1 MKLKYKISELFRGK
15 FPNPQNLYS
24 QLEDLQKQ
32 IDNKNHATPVVV
44 YDIKLNKTQLK
55 KNFGDPKEFKNFGI
69 VHNVEGSYI
78 VVADKYGHWLFYSLD
93 EV

>member
-1 MKLKYKISELFRGK
+1 MKYKISDLFRGK
-15 FPNPQNLYS
+15 FPNPQNLYA
-24 QLEDLQKQ
+24 LFLDFEKK
-32 IDNKNHATPVVV
+32 INEKANAKPIVA

-55 KNFGDPKEFKNFGI
+55 KAFGDPKEFEGIAI
-69 VHNVEGSYI
+69 VHNAVGSYI

>member
-1 MKLKYKISELFRGK
+1 MKYKISDLFRGK
-15 FPNPQNLYS
+15 FPNPQNLYA
-24 QLEDLQKQ
+24 LFLDFEKK
-32 IDNKNHATPVVV
+32 IDEKSTAKPTVA

-55 KNFGDPKEFKNFGI
+55 KTFGDPKKFEGIAI